1 MRVGERGQGLSG
13 GQRQAVVLARALMG
27 DPPILLLDEPTAAMD
42 IQSETALIGRLKAVL
57 DGRTLIVI
65 THRTSLL
72 DLVDRVIVID
82 GGKVVADGPK
92 TLFTRRQATGAQA
105 TGAQATGGSA

>member
-1 MRVGERGQGLSG
+1 M
-13 GQRQAVVLARALMG
+13 VLARALMG

-42 IQSETALIGRLKAVL
+42 IQSETALIGRFKAVL

-82 GGKVVADGPK
+82 DGKVLADGPK
-92 TLFTRRQATGAQA
+92 ILVTRRQATG
-105 TGAQATGGSA
+105 GAV

>member
-1 MRVGERGQGLSG
+1 M
-13 GQRQAVVLARALMG
+13 VLARALMG

-42 IQSETALIGRLKAVL
+42 IQSEAALIGRLKAVL
-57 DGRTLIVI
+57 EGRTLIVI

-82 GGKVVADGPK
+82 SGKVVADGPK
-92 TLFTRRQATGAQA
+92 GQFIRRQATGS
-105 TGAQATGGSA
+105 GA